1 MSTVPF
7 TETAPRAGV
16 TTASGTHGVDARTFR
31 LIGSACAGVI
41 AVLSIVYA
49 VAFLFIAPSAQRQSN
64 VTDFFTSY
72 LRHPAGMRI
81 ASSALA
87 VSGVLSGIAVVA
99 LIDWLRAGRRDWPML
114 QWTSIAAVAGG
125 LLTSVHAL
133 GGLVETN

>member
-7 TETAPRAGV
+7 TETAPLTG
-16 TTASGTHGVDARTFR
+16 ASATGGTHGADARTFR

-41 AVLSIVYA
+41 AILSIVYA
-49 VAFLFIAPSAQRQSN
+49 VAYLFIAPSAQRQSN

-81 ASSALA
+81 ASSTLA

-99 LIDWLRAGRRDWPML
+99 LIDWLRASRRDWPML
-114 QWTSIAAVAGG
+114 QWTA
-125 LLTSVHAL
+125 
-133 GGLVETN
+133 